1 MDKLMPKVEQLTNLH
16 NLQPKSVNS
25 KLNLSVSWTLSSLS
39 QNPKAKKKN
48 SGKKKRPNRK
58 VPRKNKIAKDLT
70 AAGHQVARSCHQ
82 ARPARAKLLAGWSC
96 LVLWRTAVRS

>member
-1 MDKLMPKVEQLTNLH
+1 MPKVEQLTNLH

-48 SGKKKRPNRK
+48 SGKKKRGGIEKSPE
-58 VPRKNKIAKDLT
+58 KIKSQKT
-70 AAGHQVARSCHQ
+70 
-82 ARPARAKLLAGWSC
+82 
-96 LVLWRTAVRS
+96 